1 MRRRAPTTLCPVAAV
16 SGGRHEGVTAIN
28 TSERRCASPCQGGVV
43 DVAWTRVGAYALCR
57 DTSERVLLT
66 RYCAPGYPDHGKW
79 TMPGGGMDWGES
91 ARETAHRELLEET
104 GLTATLGDVA
114 GVFSR
119 WFTAQE
125 SARGEA
131 GHLVCIIFHATALS
145 GDLREHFDDDTTDG
159 VRWFDLDEIVA
170 SPHVELVDF
179 VLELLSTDGLDCGAM
194 TTR

>member
-1 MRRRAPTTLCPVAAV
+1 M
-16 SGGRHEGVTAIN
+16 
-28 TSERRCASPCQGGVV
+28 

-57 DTSERVLLT
+57 DDDGRVLLT
-66 RYCAPGYPDHGKW
+66 RYRAPGYPDHGKW

-104 GLTATLGDVA
+104 GLTATLGEVA

-119 WFTAQE
+119 WFSSEE

-131 GHLVCIIFHATALS
+131 GHLSCVVFHASPLS
-145 GDLREHFDDDTTDG
+145 GDLRDAFDEGTTDA
-159 VRWFDLDEIVA
+159 VRWFTLDEIHD

-179 VLELLSTDGLDCGAM
+179 VIELLATDGFHCAAIA
-194 TTR
+194 TR